1 MYDDNHKLLYEQ
13 FMKAE
18 QPAHPPTIV
27 VIEDDPSVSV
37 LLTRHL
43 ERQGW
48 AVRAAISLSG
58 ARELLRT
65 AEWDLVL
72 LDRRL
77 PDGDGIELCGELREA
92 APHGY
97 ILMLTGESS
106 EQAKLEGFGR
116 GADDY
121 VTKPFQIDELMARVR
136 AGLRIVELQKAL
148 VASNRQL
155 EELSLT
161 DGLTNL
167 RNRRAFDLEI
177 SSRFEQARRY
187 QRPLS
192 VAVIDV
198 DFFKTVNDQHGH
210 DAGDEVLRGVA
221 DVLGKATRGTDSVAR
236 YGGEEFAVILPET
249 QLSDAI
255 QFAEKIRNA
264 IAESIIPTS
273 ESLHAM
279 TVSIGVANVPY
290 SELRS
295 PDELVRAADQ
305 ALYRAKNNGRNRV
318 EAERRKAQRDASHA
332 DVRPAFTR
340 LRLDRR
346 SLQP

>member
-1 MYDDNHKLLYEQ
+1 
-13 FMKAE
+13 MKAE
-18 QPAHPPTIV
+18 QLPCPPTIV
-27 VIEDDPSVSV
+27 LIEDDPSVSV

-65 AEWDLVL
+65 AEWDLAL

-106 EQAKLEGFGR
+106 EQAKLEGFER

-121 VTKPFQIDELMARVR
+121 VTKPFQIDELMARIR

-148 VASNRQL
+148 ITSNRQL

-161 DGLTNL
+161 DGLTHL

-221 DVLGKATRGTDSVAR
+221 DVLGKATRGADSVAR

-279 TVSIGVANVPY
+279 TVSIGVASVPY
-290 SELRS
+290 SELNS

-305 ALYRAKNNGRNRV
+305 ALYRAKTNGRNRV
-318 EAERRKAQRDASHA
+318 EAERRKVQRDANR
-332 DVRPAFTR
+332 DVRPAITR
-340 LRLDRR
+340 LRSDRR